1 VGLPLASRRGRATFY
16 FVLMKKILCSIPV
29 LAMLL
34 ALAGC
39 CANDVCLCDDALAD
53 ALSFE
58 FKVGGTTGFPPSQID
73 TFFIVRITTPAA
85 NAPVGTMIVKDSVL
99 RVLPLAIS
107 GSDTTIATGPNG
119 TNLNSIVINNAAPFA
134 SAGSTTKLDAYTYRI
149 NAYQRVTRGG
159 KRTISR
165 VFFLINNI
173 KLAGK
178 DDPSGCCTCYE
189 NTLKVFDLSSNI
201 HPLQPARTLPI
212 VPDPNNPKALVTT
225 LLTR

>member
-1 VGLPLASRRGRATFY
+1 VGLPLASCRGRATFY

-39 CANDVCLCDDALAD
+39 CANDVCLCNDALAD

-58 FKVGGTTGFPPSQID
+58 FKIGKDSNNLWVSQID
-73 TFFIVRITTPAA
+73 TFFIVRITTPTA
-85 NAPVGTMIVKDSVL
+85 NSPVGTMIVKDSVL
-99 RVLPLAIS
+99 RVLPLTIS
-107 GSDTTIATGPNG
+107 GSDTTIA

-149 NAYQRVTRGG
+149 NAYKRVTRGG
-159 KRTISR
+159 VRTISR

-189 NTLKVFDLSSNI
+189 NTLKQFDLSKVSK
-201 HPLQPARTLPI
+201 PFQADQTYVVTPKSPTDSPI
-212 VPDPNNPKALVTT
+212 ITF
-225 LLTR
+225 LTK